1 MPSTDKIKDR
11 LEKLDLEKAELK
23 GQLDRDRLMA
33 ATNTVIETITSP
45 EFVEKMRHA
54 RDEAEKDGGYE
65 AVAKILSLEGLRAAG
80 AKIPEDFRLTSR
92 IFEDKVKGERFEIS
106 PINDPDGP
114 LQPYDPLG
122 WGACAGGGAATICG
136 CGGFST

>member
-45 EFVEKMRHA
+45 EFLKRCATLGM
-54 RDEAEKDGGYE
+54 KPK
-65 AVAKILSLEGLRAAG
+65 KIEVTKPLR
-80 AKIPEDFRLTSR
+80 RS
-92 IFEDKVKGERFEIS
+92 
-106 PINDPDGP
+106 
-114 LQPYDPLG
+114 
-122 WGACAGGGAATICG
+122 
-136 CGGFST
+136 

>member
-45 EFVEKMRHA
+45 EFVEKMHQA
-54 RDEAEKDGGYE
+54 RDEAEKDGGY
-65 AVAKILSLEGLRAAG
+65 K
-80 AKIPEDFRLTSR
+80 
-92 IFEDKVKGERFEIS
+92 
-106 PINDPDGP
+106 P
-114 LQPYDPLG
+114 LQRY
-122 WGACAGGGAATICG
+122 
-136 CGGFST
+136 

>member
-45 EFVEKMRHA
+45 EFVEKMRLCADCPIRTIGSTH
-54 RDEAEKDGGYE
+54 
-65 AVAKILSLEGLRAAG
+65 SLRCYPA
-80 AKIPEDFRLTSR
+80 
-92 IFEDKVKGERFEIS
+92 
-106 PINDPDGP
+106 
-114 LQPYDPLG
+114 
-122 WGACAGGGAATICG
+122 G
-136 CGGFST
+136 CG

>member
-1 MPSTDKIKDR
+1 MPSTDKIKGR

-23 GQLDRDRLMA
+23 GQRDRDRLMA

-45 EFVEKMRHA
+45 EFVEKTRQA
-54 RDEAEKDGGYE
+54 RDEAEKDGDYE

-92 IFEDKVKGERFEIS
+92 IFEDKVRGERFEIS
-106 PINDPDGP
+106 PINDPYSP

-122 WGACAGGGAATICG
+122 
-136 CGGFST
+136 

>member
-33 ATNTVIETITSP
+33 VTNTVIETITSL
-45 EFVEKMRHA
+45 EFIEKMRQA
-54 RDEAEKDGGYE
+54 REKAEKDEGYE

-92 IFEDKVKGERFEIS
+92 IFEDKVRGERFEIS

-114 LQPYDPLG
+114 IQRYDPLG
-122 WGACAGGGAATICG
+122 WGAFAGRGAATIYD

>member
-23 GQLDRDRLMA
+23 GQLERDRLMA

-54 RDEAEKDGGYE
+54 RDEPEKME
-65 AVAKILSLEGLRAAG
+65 VTKPLR
-80 AKIPEDFRLTSR
+80 RS
-92 IFEDKVKGERFEIS
+92 
-106 PINDPDGP
+106 
-114 LQPYDPLG
+114 
-122 WGACAGGGAATICG
+122 
-136 CGGFST
+136 

>member
-11 LEKLDLEKAELK
+11 LEKAELK

-45 EFVEKMRHA
+45 EFVEKMRQA
-54 RDEAEKDGGYE
+54 REEAEKDGGYE

-92 IFEDKVKGERFEIS
+92 IFEDKVSGQRFEIS

-122 WGACAGGGAATICG
+122 WGRLRWRGSRYHLWLRWLFNLTGG
-136 CGGFST
+136 

>member
-45 EFVEKMRHA
+45 EFVEKTRQP
-54 RDEAEKDGGYE
+54 RDEAKKMEVTK
-65 AVAKILSLEGLRAAG
+65 
-80 AKIPEDFRLTSR
+80 
-92 IFEDKVKGERFEIS
+92 
-106 PINDPDGP
+106 P
-114 LQPYDPLG
+114 LQRY
-122 WGACAGGGAATICG
+122 
-136 CGGFST
+136 